1 MNPVSEQIDERILR
15 LLGLEDVFDLDY
27 DTYLTLLKE
36 AIIVS
41 KDKIPQEELALLA
54 NERKRVRGKK
64 GRFKPRKEK
73 ITADKVATTKFLRP
87 SKSKKTLALPPA
99 SISRSDSSGDLSGI
113 LKPLQSIAQTLK
125 SILKFNKKTNEESRK
140 DKESEK
146 RTKREEGLEGF
157 RKGVSAVSSA
167 AKKFIAPFQSIID
180 RIWRFIFFTLLGRA
194 FTQLM
199 EWLGDPK
206 NKKKIEVLGRFL
218 KDWWPALAFAAGLFL
233 TPFGGFIRST
243 IKLLRGFIPQILKII
258 PRLTAFAAANPVAT
272 AATVAAIGGTV
283 GGIVAEKNL
292 KKLDETLLQRR
303 VQESKDKGKPLSKQ
317 EIEKIKTEQLQK
329 RIQDIRGTNIP
340 GSAFASGGV
349 IPRFA
354 MGGMNTKLFDTGYE
368 GIDGSTGQRVSGFGP
383 DTQQI
388 IAQPGEIVINKK
400 TVDAMGPGYFLG
412 LNRQYGGPG
421 ANKPKMGK
429 MFNTGGMVGRK
440 PTEEELAQQAYA
452 STVRI
457 EGQGPSGSGVL
468 VKNDNGL
475 YTILTAAHTIRD
487 SLLGEEINII
497 TSDGKRHI
505 IKRDENNY
513 RDLLGEGIDLGQL
526 RFKSNENYPVVSPG
540 DVNKLTDKDN
550 IFVGGYPIESGTWK
564 FLKGKKIPGSRG
576 DTAYPEGGYTM
587 GYDMPTSVGMS
598 GGPVFNSIGELVGIH
613 GREISDD
620 LSTKQKE
627 WGKAAIPISTY
638 LDRGGTFGN
647 ISKKGGGLIKE
658 NTGMNI
664 PGATADRQLAA
675 VQPGEYVLPA
685 GTVSKLGVPF
695 INMMVAMTDYDSTAA
710 KLGKKPINRPTI
722 TPLPKAGSGGIMTL
736 PPITQSAGG
745 SMGGS
750 SGGGSRV
757 PSFSTVSPSGSDER
771 FMNASI
777 YGIVG

>member
-41 KDKIPQEELALLA
+41 KGKIPQEELAILS

-73 ITADKVATTKFLRP
+73 ITADKVSTTKFLRP

-99 SISRSDSSGDLSGI
+99 SISQPDSPNNLSGI
-113 LKPLQSIAQTLK
+113 LKPLQSIAKTLAL
-125 SILKFNKKTNEESRK
+125 ILKFNKKNNEESRK

-157 RKGVSAVSSA
+157 RKGISAVSSA

-292 KKLDETLLQRR
+292 KKVDETLLQRR
-303 VQESKDKGKPLSKQ
+303 VQESKDKGKPLSPQ
-317 EIEKIKTEQLQK
+317 DIERIRTEQLQK

-349 IPRFA
+349 IPKLS
-354 MGGMNTKLFDTGYE
+354 MSGMNFGTGYD
-368 GIDGSTGQRVSGFGP
+368 GIDRSTGERVNGFGP
-383 DTQQI
+383 DTQAI

-429 MFNTGGMVGRK
+429 MFNTGGMVGK
-440 PTEEELAQQAYA
+440 PKSSDEIQMMINQMLPQTLKDYYEQVEYGFVQPMSPE
-452 STVRI
+452 
-457 EGQGPSGSGVL
+457 
-468 VKNDNGL
+468 D
-475 YTILTAAHTIRD
+475 TIR
-487 SLLGEEINII
+487 EIE
-497 TSDGKRHI
+497 RQ
-505 IKRDENNY
+505 KRDVLMKAL
-513 RDLLGEGIDLGQL
+513 RDQ
-526 RFKSNENYPVVSPG
+526 
-540 DVNKLTDKDN
+540 
-550 IFVGGYPIESGTWK
+550 
-564 FLKGKKIPGSRG
+564 
-576 DTAYPEGGYTM
+576 
-587 GYDMPTSVGMS
+587 
-598 GGPVFNSIGELVGIH
+598 
-613 GREISDD
+613 
-620 LSTKQKE
+620 
-627 WGKAAIPISTY
+627 Y
-638 LDRGGTFGN
+638 LYYG
-647 ISKKGGGLIKE
+647 KKGGGLIKLQGGGE
-658 NTGMNI
+658 ARKAWDSI
-664 PGATADRQLAA
+664 PGYSLSDSIEDAQRNILNRQAKRNTSSIPFTNRGPKL
-675 VQPGEYVLPA
+675 PGNSLTERKY
-685 GTVSKLGVPF
+685 
-695 INMMVAMTDYDSTAA
+695 NMPGYNLKRWLDNYKTSPSY
-710 KLGKKPINRPTI
+710 KKPGVNRP
-722 TPLPKAGSGGIMTL
+722 LL
-736 PPITQSAGG
+736 LQ
-745 SMGGS
+745 
-750 SGGGSRV
+750 GGGEVDALER
-757 PSFSTVSPSGSDER
+757 TYKQGQRSG
-771 FMNASI
+771 ASSEVLEAI
-777 YGIVG
+777 GSEAFLLRHFGPG

>member
-206 NKKKIEVLGRFL
+206 NKKKIESLGRFL

-292 KKLDETLLQRR
+292 KKVDETLLQRR
-303 VQESKDKGKPLSKQ
+303 VQESKDKGKPLSH
-317 EIEKIKTEQLQK
+317 K
-329 RIQDIRGTNIP
+329 RLRG
-340 GSAFASGGV
+340 
-349 IPRFA
+349 
-354 MGGMNTKLFDTGYE
+354 
-368 GIDGSTGQRVSGFGP
+368 
-383 DTQQI
+383 
-388 IAQPGEIVINKK
+388 
-400 TVDAMGPGYFLG
+400 
-412 LNRQYGGPG
+412 
-421 ANKPKMGK
+421 
-429 MFNTGGMVGRK
+429 
-440 PTEEELAQQAYA
+440 
-452 STVRI
+452 
-457 EGQGPSGSGVL
+457 
-468 VKNDNGL
+468 
-475 YTILTAAHTIRD
+475 
-487 SLLGEEINII
+487 
-497 TSDGKRHI
+497 
-505 IKRDENNY
+505 
-513 RDLLGEGIDLGQL
+513 
-526 RFKSNENYPVVSPG
+526 
-540 DVNKLTDKDN
+540 
-550 IFVGGYPIESGTWK
+550 
-564 FLKGKKIPGSRG
+564 
-576 DTAYPEGGYTM
+576 
-587 GYDMPTSVGMS
+587 
-598 GGPVFNSIGELVGIH
+598 
-613 GREISDD
+613 
-620 LSTKQKE
+620 
-627 WGKAAIPISTY
+627 
-638 LDRGGTFGN
+638 
-647 ISKKGGGLIKE
+647 
-658 NTGMNI
+658 
-664 PGATADRQLAA
+664 
-675 VQPGEYVLPA
+675 
-685 GTVSKLGVPF
+685 
-695 INMMVAMTDYDSTAA
+695 
-710 KLGKKPINRPTI
+710 
-722 TPLPKAGSGGIMTL
+722 
-736 PPITQSAGG
+736 
-745 SMGGS
+745 
-750 SGGGSRV
+750 
-757 PSFSTVSPSGSDER
+757 
-771 FMNASI
+771 
-777 YGIVG
+777 